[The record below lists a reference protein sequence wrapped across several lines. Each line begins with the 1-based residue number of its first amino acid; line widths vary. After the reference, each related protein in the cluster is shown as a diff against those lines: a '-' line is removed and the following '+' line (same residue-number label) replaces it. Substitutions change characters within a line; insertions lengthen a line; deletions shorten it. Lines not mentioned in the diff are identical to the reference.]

1 MPETWADTIAGE
13 IGQVVNA
20 DQLQSLDQLVEEAIT
35 RYTSEKLVEL
45 RDKYVANFGASASVI
60 VPYLEQRASFLSMTL
75 QQQSMQQQ
83 LDALKGEMKDL
94 RKQLAPN
101 EPASTKAL
109 SG

>member
-1 MPETWADTIAGE
+1 
-13 IGQVVNA
+13 
-20 DQLQSLDQLVEEAIT
+20 
-35 RYTSEKLVEL
+35 
-45 RDKYVANFGASASVI
+45 
-60 VPYLEQRASFLSMTL
+60 
-75 QQQSMQQQ
+75 MQQQ